1 MVFLTGDVHN
11 MSLNVKHQS
20 LLSTTELVAAEKY
33 VSIAEEHGIKVTL
46 FISGKALAEEPQN
59 ADKLLKH
66 ADLEIGGHTWNS
78 FAFKRLHRAFD
89 LLYGSPF
96 GPKSYQNWDIR
107 KTLAQIKKS
116 TGKDPVS
123 WRSHLYAENHH
134 THNLLV
140 KHGIKVVS
148 NAVGPEKRIKR
159 LPDGLISVP
168 VNIMPDHEY
177 VYHGVIT
184 PARRQEQIQYYQ
196 RLESAKRKGWSFLL
210 DEKELRF
217 PKRSKIFLKAQLKA
231 ILNKGRPNNS
241 LPFGDQ
247 KITKED
253 WLRRLKD
260 NIPKQLSEKGF
271 ATLEIH
277 PICMSVFDEMRT
289 FVEICKF
296 LKQYRTATLR
306 ESVNCFDS

>member
-11 MSLNVKHQS
+11 MSLDVKHQS

-59 ADKLLKH
+59 VDNLLKH

-78 FAFKRLHRAFD
+78 FASKRLHRAFD

-107 KTLAQIKKS
+107 KTLTQIMKS
-116 TGKDPVS
+116 TGKEPVS

-140 KHGIKVVS
+140 KYGVKVVS
-148 NAVGPEKRIKR
+148 NAVGPEKEIEK
-159 LPDGLISVP
+159 LPGGLISVP

-177 VYHGVIT
+177 VYHGEIT

-231 ILNKGRPNNS
+231 ILNKGRPDNS

-253 WLRRLKD
+253 WLEELKD
-260 NIPKQLSEKGF
+260 AVPKEISEKGF
-271 ATLEIH
+271 ATILAH
-277 PICMSVFDEMRT
+277 PLCMEVFDGMAT
-289 FVEICKF
+289 FKRLCSC
-296 LKQYRTATLR
+296 LKNYQTFFIRQAPALTK
-306 ESVNCFDS
+306 